1 MAVGNKAL
9 YKIEINQIMLKSPV
23 CGCVTNL
30 GCPYNLSQIMT
41 EEGNKAAYPPIIVTV
56 KPPEAVRHQAAHNHT
71 TQGEEMT
78 IEHTSPAVEIR
89 KRKIVYSVLQVA

>member
-1 MAVGNKAL
+1 
-9 YKIEINQIMLKSPV
+9 MLKSPV

-78 IEHTSPAVEIR
+78 TEHTSPAVEIR
-89 KRKIVYSVLQVA
+89 KRKIVYSVLQVTRTE